1 MIFDNSI
8 EIKITKRNIEH
19 FSMYYRDI
27 KLRDIIDV
35 SPENLQKNSNIRI
48 NVLCD
53 VCGISNNIKNQ
64 AYTKNINSCKSNPIY
79 TCDKCS
85 HIKNKASCLEVY
97 GEDHY
102 SKTDEWKDRTRK
114 TCLEKYGEDHY
125 SKTDEWSKR
134 FEETCLEKY
143 GVENPF
149 MDSKKIR
156 ESFNSK
162 YGVDHPSQVTEIH
175 ERIKSSNKTST
186 GYESPLSSPEIRSRI
201 NTTML
206 RKYGSI
212 IPYKSEDIRSRL
224 VVCKNKNYLN
234 YISDN
239 ISLFKCDNGCDHN
252 FEMESYMYHNRL
264 RGGVHLCTV
273 CNPIG
278 DSVSIKEKEL
288 FEYISSIYSGEIIRS
303 YRDGLEIDIYLP
315 ELNIGFEFNG
325 LYWHS
330 EKYKDKNY
338 HLDKTNHFKEKGIRI
353 IHIWEDDWVNKTD
366 ILKSQISNMVGETNT
381 RIFARKCEVRV
392 VGSKLSNIFL
402 YDNHIQGGDKSV
414 VKLGLFCDGDM
425 VSIMTFNKFEGRNK
439 MGFGEWNLSRFCNVK
454 NYSVVGGSSKLLS
467 YFIKENVVSRII
479 SYADADWS
487 VGNLYKVM
495 CFEKSHHSNPDYKY
509 VIDGV
514 RNHKQNYKKKNLG
527 ISGQAITESVYMR
540 SKGYYRI
547 WDCGKIK
554 FTKHVST

>member
-353 IHIWEDDWVNKTD
+353 IHIWEDDCVLKRN
-366 ILKSQISNMVGETNT
+366 IIKSQISNMVGLVVNKVYGRTCVIKELVD
-381 RIFARKCEVRV
+381 IKMCRK
-392 VGSKLSNIFL
+392 FL
-402 YDNHIQGGDKSV
+402 DDNHIQGFVPSTL
-414 VKLGLFCDGDM
+414 KLGLFYSGEL
-425 VSIMTFNKFEGRNK
+425 VSIMTFDKFEGRKK
-439 MGFGEWNLSRFCNVK
+439 MEENGWTLSRFCSK
-454 NYSVVGGSSKLLS
+454 IDYSVIGGFTKLLNN
-467 YFIKENVVSRII
+467 FIKIYNPIRIVSY
-479 SYADADWS
+479 SDNDWS
-487 VGNLYKVM
+487 LGGIYETSGFSKV
-495 CFEKSHHSNPDYKY
+495 SDVPIDYKY
-509 VIDGV
+509 IIDGV
-514 RNHKQNYKKKNLG
+514 RVNKSKFRKSNLPGDLSESQYMSSNG
-527 ISGQAITESVYMR
+527 ILRVYN
-540 SKGYYRI
+540 
-547 WDCGKIK
+547 CGKSKYEMIL
-554 FTKHVST
+554 S